1 MCQNTADMLNLFQ
14 YLYFCRMKKRI
25 IVILLIVL
33 STQIKAQ
40 IGGTSTYNF
49 LNLIHSARVSS
60 LGGDVIAINDN
71 DFNLTYHNPA
81 LLTPE
86 MNHDMVLNYVNYF
99 TDINYGYVAY
109 ATNIQDKGIFAGG
122 INYINYGVFTAADEK
137 GLVTGE
143 FKAAEYSFNLMY
155 SRSID
160 SIFRFGFNIKPILST
175 LEKYT
180 SFGLAADIGVVYSKP
195 NSLFTAALVLKN
207 VGAQLKTYTSERE
220 SIPFNIQLGISQK
233 LKHAPLLFSV
243 TFDHLERWDLTYDKD
258 EESSSFDGLS
268 DKESQSTIDK
278 IADQFM
284 RHVIIGIEFSPVQNL
299 YLRAGYNY
307 RRRQE
312 MIIES
317 RTSTIGFSWGFGIKI
332 SKFYLS
338 YGRATYHLAG
348 ASDHFSVSTNLDSF
362 KKNL

>member
-1 MCQNTADMLNLFQ
+1 
-14 YLYFCRMKKRI
+14 MKKHI
-25 IVILLIVL
+25 IVILFIITN
-33 STQIKAQ
+33 TQINAQ
-40 IGGTSTYNF
+40 IGGTSTYSF
-49 LNLIHSARVSS
+49 LNLIHAARVSA

-71 DFNLTYHNPA
+71 DYNLTYHNPA

-86 MNHDMVLNYVNYF
+86 MNHNLVMNYVNYF

-109 ATNIQDKGIFAGG
+109 ATDINDKGIFSGG
-122 INYINYGVFTAADEK
+122 INYINYGKFIAADES
-137 GLVTGE
+137 GVITGE
-143 FKAAEYSFNLMY
+143 FKAAEYSFNLIY
-155 SRSID
+155 SKAID
-160 SIFRFGFNIKPILST
+160 SSFRIGVNFKPILST

-180 SFGLAADIGVVYSKP
+180 SFGIASDIGVVYSKP
-195 NSLFTAALVLKN
+195 NSLFTAALVIKN
-207 VGAQLKTYTSERE
+207 IGTQLKTYTAEKE
-220 SIPFNIQLGISQK
+220 PIPFNIQLGISQK
-233 LKHAPLLFSV
+233 LKHAPLLFSI
-243 TFDHLERWDLTYDKD
+243 TFDHLERWDLTYDEPD
-258 EESSSFDGLS
+258 NISNFDGLAEE
-268 DKESQSTIDK
+268 ESQSKIDK

-284 RHVIIGIEFSPVQNL
+284 RHVIMGVEFSPIQNL

-332 SKFYLS
+332 SKFHLS

-348 ASDHFSVSTNLDSF
+348 ASDHFSISTDLDNF